1 MEENKTTEEPV
12 VEDGTI
18 ENFGYDPCTL
28 HTDEL
33 IGLPYVEKITIDKT
47 HTTLIGNVEQR
58 IAFCISWA
66 KYMSE
71 VENPKTTAV
80 NPAFVEKGGK
90 PILYAPLDEVLNNA
104 RPVLGKYG
112 LSFMQVPEVEAG
124 KVSIQNIIIHESGY
138 MIGFPQFSLQS
149 IKVDAQST
157 ISLLTYARRGSFNP
171 IFGVHGEVDD
181 DGNTNADKTPKKTE
195 TTKTEIPEDVKSKQ
209 KLVCA
214 VLKELIEG
222 KKEDTKYKD
231 SLYLIVKNTCGAT
244 NPNSITD
251 IKLLDATY
259 TALDKI
265 RTEQKAGT

>member
-1 MEENKTTEEPV
+1 MEENKTTEGSV

-18 ENFGYDPCTL
+18 ENFGYNPCVL

-47 HTTLIGNVEQR
+47 HTTIIGNVEQR

-66 KYMSE
+66 KYMCE

-80 NPAFVEKGGK
+80 NPAFVERGGK

-112 LSFMQVPEVEAG
+112 LGFMQVPEVEAG
-124 KVSIQNIIIHESGY
+124 KVSIQNIITHESGFI
-138 MIGFPQFSLQS
+138 MGFPQFSLQA

-157 ISLLTYARRGSFNP
+157 ISLITYARRGSFNP
-171 IFGVHGEVDD
+171 IFGTHGEVDN
-181 DGNTNADKTPKKTE
+181 DGNDNGDKTPKKPD

-214 VLKELIEG
+214 VLKELIDI
-222 KKEDTKYKD
+222 KKDDIKYKD
-231 SLYLIVKNTCGAT
+231 SLYLVVKNICGAT
-244 NPNSITD
+244 NPNSVAD

-259 TALDKI
+259 AALDKI
-265 RTEQKAGT
+265 RTEQKAGK